1 MTLESPSL
9 KNSTSRDVS
18 AGECRHHVVP
28 ELEYHAAG
36 YRDFLDCYP
45 SIAAL
50 AAQKSG
56 GKPLPRFPSLSH
68 PCLSAGE
75 KKATVPAALCA
86 GMAHESLASW
96 YGPARSRPGFSA
108 VAFASPSHESSA
120 KRPMLPTGLG
130 RLIEMACDTAIL
142 HQGEFGSRPIYSQ

>member
-86 GMAHESLASW
+86 GMLMNRWRLGMVPLAR
-96 YGPARSRPGFSA
+96 AQ
-108 VAFASPSHESSA
+108 AF
-120 KRPMLPTGLG
+120 
-130 RLIEMACDTAIL
+130 RLWPLQVLRMKAAPKDQCFQRGWVD
-142 HQGEFGSRPIYSQ
+142 